1 VATSTL
7 LSNPV
12 VTVNAVDLSD
22 QCRSLSV
29 SVKATALDATAFGD
43 TSTKK
48 TAGLYDNSVTLEL
61 YWSYAA
67 TETYA
72 TLATLVG
79 TTTNVTWKPASG
91 ATSATNPLATLT
103 GTYLEELPPVFTVGE
118 LASVTVTFIGG
129 VYSVAT
135 S

>member
-1 VATSTL
+1 MATATL

-43 TSTKK
+43 TSTKRV
-48 TAGLYDNSVTLEL
+48 AGLFDNSVTLEL
-61 YWSYAA
+61 YFSYASN
-67 TETYA
+67 ETYA
-72 TLATLVG
+72 TLQGLVG
-79 TTTNVTWKPASG
+79 LTTNVTWKPASG

-103 GTYLEELPPVFTVGE
+103 GCYLEELPPVFTVGE
-118 LASVTVTFIGG
+118 LVTVSVTFLGG